1 MMNTKKVLL
10 AGTFL
15 SASAFQFWPASSVA
29 SLVNQLPLGFGDR
42 NVATFPKAEQSR
54 FKCNLAEPL
63 DPSDDGLYSSHDLFS
78 SQEAL
83 ETLVERHQPLV
94 QVDSICYDDLG
105 DFDEDDRWKPFDEI
119 PKVLKDNYP
128 LM

>member
-1 MMNTKKVLL
+1 MNTKKVLL

-15 SASAFQFWPASSVA
+15 SASAFEFWPASSVA
-29 SLVNQLPLGFGDR
+29 RLADQLPLGFGDR
-42 NVATFPKAEQSR
+42 KAATSPKTEQAR
-54 FKCNLAEPL
+54 FKCNLADPL

-78 SQEAL
+78 SQETI

-105 DFDEDDRWKPFDEI
+105 DFETDDRWKPFEEI
-119 PKVLKDNYP
+119 PKVLEKHYP

>member
-1 MMNTKKVLL
+1 MNTKKVLL

-15 SASAFQFWPASSVA
+15 SASAFEFWPAGSVA
-29 SLVNQLPLGFGDR
+29 RLANQLPLGFGDHSA
-42 NVATFPKAEQSR
+42 ATFPKAEQAR
-54 FKCNLAEPL
+54 FKCNLADPL

-78 SQEAL
+78 SQGTI

-105 DFDEDDRWKPFDEI
+105 DFDTDDRWKPFDEI
-119 PKVLKDNYP
+119 PKVLEKHYP